1 MSDPLKKMRQYH
13 SDHYWLQRLALLP
26 TADSLPISELRSA
39 LQGLSEVEQRQL
51 LALILNQGLQ
61 FFWLEALRSLPELP
75 FVAAWR
81 EQLKEP
87 CFRNTTR
94 YLAQKKAL
102 IELDRLFEE
111 EQIPYAVFKGAH
123 VREVVYPNPAY
134 RPSVDIDLLVSPD
147 EMIKAV
153 HALCANGYTLRPDP
167 ANVTHEVSLA
177 KDNVHLDLHWH
188 IMRPGRT
195 RIELTDLFLQS
206 RQRCDFF
213 WGLDN
218 VMTLVVLLAHPVFT
232 KYSTAPQ
239 SSIVRLA
246 DLRKWLERR
255 EIDWQRLLHLLED
268 SGLKT
273 AAWITATILTDLTG
287 YRLPAFVYE
296 AISPTHPKRFL
307 LQKWLDL
314 NLSSKFANY
323 PIFPKYIFTLLAHD
337 GLSDIARF
345 IRVFQ
350 QGKQR
355 AETILK
361 DLQKASCTGQ
371 HKS

>member
-1 MSDPLKKMRQYH
+1 MWQYQ
-13 SDHYWLQRLALLP
+13 SDHYRLQRLALLP
-26 TADSLPISELRSA
+26 TADSLPISELHSA
-39 LQGLSEVEQRQL
+39 LLRLSEAEQRQL

-61 FFWLEALRSLPELP
+61 FFWLEALRELP
-75 FVAAWR
+75 DLSFAAAWR
-81 EQLKEP
+81 EQLKEQ

-123 VREVVYPNPAY
+123 IREVVYPNPAY

-147 EMIKAV
+147 EKIRAV
-153 HALCANGYTLRPDP
+153 HSLCANGYTLFPDP
-167 ANVTHEVSLA
+167 ANVSHEVGLA

-195 RIELTDLFLQS
+195 RIELTALFLQS
-206 RQRCDFF
+206 RQRCGFF

-218 VMTLVVLLAHPVFT
+218 DMTLLVLLAHPVFT

-296 AISPTHPKRFL
+296 AISPTHPKRYL
-307 LQKWLDL
+307 LKKWLDL
-314 NLSSKFANY
+314 NLSSKFADY
-323 PIFPKYIFTLLAHD
+323 PIIPKYIFTLLAHD
-337 GLSDIARF
+337 RWRDMINF
-345 IRVFQ
+345 IKIYREEQ
-350 QGKQR
+350 KKAG
-355 AETILK
+355 EILGEIR
-361 DLQKASCTGQ
+361 QASTVVADSSRI
-371 HKS
+371 KLI

>member
-1 MSDPLKKMRQYH
+1 MWQYR
-13 SDHYWLQRLALLP
+13 SDHYRLQRLALLP
-26 TADSLPISELRSA
+26 TADVLPISELRSA

-51 LALILNQGLQ
+51 LALIVNQGLQ
-61 FFWLEALRSLPELP
+61 FFWLEALRALPELSFSP
-75 FVAAWR
+75 AWR
-81 EQLKEP
+81 KQLKEP
-87 CFRNTTR
+87 CFKCTTR

-102 IELDRLFEE
+102 IELDRLFAE

-147 EMIKAV
+147 EKIKAV
-153 HALCANGYTLRPDP
+153 QALCANSYTLFPDP
-167 ANVTHEVSLA
+167 ANVSHEVSLA

-195 RIELTDLFLQS
+195 RIELTDLLLQS
-206 RQRCDFF
+206 RQRCGFF

-218 VMTLVVLLAHPVFT
+218 DMTLLVMLVHPVFT

-239 SSIVRLA
+239 SSIVRLI
-246 DLRKWLERR
+246 DLKRWVETQK
-255 EIDWQRLLHLLED
+255 IDWQRLLHLLED
-268 SGLKT
+268 TGLKT
-273 AAWITATILTDLTG
+273 AAWITATILADLTG
-287 YRLPAFVYE
+287 CRLPAFVHD
-296 AISPTHPKRFL
+296 AISPPHAKRL
-307 LQKWLDL
+307 LLKQWLDL

-345 IRVFQ
+345 LRAFQ

-371 HKS
+371 NKS